1 MINQIE
7 EETGSLPPNLPRGVP
22 PETAAAN
29 PDVQAIIAPRLTM
42 LMEIANSFL
51 VTIIDSM
58 DSVPYGIRWICKQIR
73 SLTRVRVATLFH
85 DFIDLFSLSMQ
96 RKYPEA
102 TDYAI
107 CSLIGGFFFLRFI
120 NPAIV
125 TPQAYML
132 VEGAPAKHPRR
143 TLTLV
148 GSFLQYLGLSF
159 TDAEQ
164 IAKMLQNLAN
174 KPSYAKEQYM
184 MTLNPFVENN
194 KARIN
199 QFLNNLCEVGDFYD
213 TLEVSD

>member
-73 SLTRVRVATLFH
+73 SLTRVRAALHIILRDCILTFLFE
-85 DFIDLFSLSMQ
+85 LQ

-132 VEGAPAKHPRR
+132 VEGVPAKHPRR

-148 GSFLQYLGLSF
+148 GSFPKCLSLPLL
-159 TDAEQ
+159 
-164 IAKMLQNLAN
+164 IPN
-174 KPSYAKEQYM
+174 
-184 MTLNPFVENN
+184 
-194 KARIN
+194 R
-199 QFLNNLCEVGDFYD
+199 
-213 TLEVSD
+213 